1 MKLEWV
7 QSVKKSNGAIGFTLE
22 LSLPTVL
29 QDKERYQRRDV
40 ELYLFSPLGISSVP
54 ESLSAAQTTHMIY
67 T

>member
-7 QSVKKSNGAIGFTLE
+7 QSVKKSNGAMVFTLE

-29 QDKERYQRRDV
+29 QDKERYQRRDM
-40 ELYLFSPLGISSVP
+40 ELYLFFPLGTSSVP
-54 ESLSAAQTTHMIY
+54 ESLSAAQTMSMIY